1 MRNGKWKLTNGKGFS
16 AADTKPQDKP
26 MTNRS
31 PSENFRRVLG
41 RVSQHDFVG
50 RAGELDRIMA
60 QAESANA
67 GRGLLLLMEP
77 SAGVSE
83 LLRQAYDNI
92 FNRRSEVIPIYF
104 AITRNET
111 TAVSAAIEFLNTFV
125 QQYIAYQLNKPNV
138 SHAPLT
144 LQDLLELA
152 PPADFEWIQQLVE
165 SYTRLRFSNDDKA
178 LVRFCLGVPQRIPA
192 GRGRPLVMVD
202 GSQLAEYL
210 NGAVVLGTE
219 ILRVFGRGGFSFVLA
234 GLRRQILE
242 AAHDA
247 KCDFELL
254 DTLRLEQLDA
264 NDAATLVEHVAKRQQ
279 VATSEAVRDLL
290 VQQFAGSPFFI
301 SIFLQAAREKNVSL
315 LSYLDC
321 ERLYVDELFGG
332 HIHRHF
338 ADLLE
343 EISPRLDTR
352 LLLIRLLWEAAAG
365 EEQTSSFEVWRKR
378 LHMSATEL
386 ADILHRL
393 HVQEF
398 INWDQTT
405 IEAGAGPQAWKDYL
419 KIRYRLDV
427 LNEPR
432 ALVLA
437 DMLAVSLKRAPH
449 TMARHYKQIANA
461 GLRDLISRFNCQ
473 RVPATLFDYESFK
486 QKYKGAESESV
497 VSDLAAE
504 TGLIKLPQTIHLA
517 SCSAFDSDMRQICEE
532 DHCVV
537 AHSFEEGTY
546 SDAQEV
552 VWLAADI
559 ESKLEVDVDT
569 ARAWCDRFESLT
581 ARLNLPRFQIWLIS
595 NEGFSEEATRL
606 LQRRKAYGS
615 SRQQLGLLASRIAE
629 TASETVVQPG
639 HPDEF
644 LIVVPMGEDNELI
657 AANTAEQIAKRL
669 TFRPE
674 AINQIKTAIVE
685 ACINASE
692 HSFSPDRKIYQRF
705 RVESDRLVI
714 TISSRGVVPANLN
727 GANSGS
733 EAKQAA
739 EERRGWG
746 LKLIRTLMDEV
757 EFERVDDGTSLRMT
771 KYLRAGS
778 S

>member
-1 MRNGKWKLTNGKGFS
+1 MS
-16 AADTKPQDKP
+16 S
-26 MTNRS
+26 RS
-31 PSENFRRVLG
+31 SNETFRRVLG
-41 RVSQHDFVG
+41 RVTQQEFVG
-50 RAGELDRIMA
+50 RASELERIMA
-60 QAESANA
+60 QAEPANA

-83 LLRQAYDNI
+83 LLRQAYDRI
-92 FNRRSEVIPIYF
+92 FNERTDVIPIYF

-125 QQYIAYQLNKPNV
+125 QQYIAYRRDEPVV

-144 LQDLLELA
+144 LHDLLELA
-152 PPADFEWIQQLVE
+152 PPADFEWIEQLVD
-165 SYTRLRFSNDDKA
+165 SYNRLRFSNDDKA
-178 LVRFCLGVPQRIPA
+178 LVRFCLGAPQRIPA
-192 GRGRPLVMVD
+192 GRGRPFVMLD

-219 ILRVFGRGGFSFVLA
+219 ILRVFGHGGFSFVVA

-247 KCDFELL
+247 KCNFELL
-254 DTLRLEQLDA
+254 DTLRLERLDA
-264 NDAATLVEHVAKRQQ
+264 TEAARLIEHVARRQH
-279 VATSEAVRDLL
+279 VATSEAARDLL

-301 SIFLQAAREKNVSL
+301 SIFLQAAREKHTPL

-352 LLLIRLLWEAAAG
+352 HLLIRLLWEAAAG

-378 LHMSATEL
+378 LHTAASEL
-386 ADILHRL
+386 EDVLHRL

-398 INWDQTT
+398 VNWDETT
-405 IEAGAGPQAWKDYL
+405 VEAGAGPQAWKDYL

-427 LNEPR
+427 MSEPR
-432 ALVLA
+432 ALVVA
-437 DMLAVSLKRAPH
+437 DMLADSLKRAPH
-449 TMARHYKQIANA
+449 TMARHYKQIAKA

-473 RVPATLFDYESFK
+473 RVPAVLFDYQGFSN
-486 QKYKGAESESV
+486 KYKGAENDDI
-497 VSDLAAE
+497 VSGLEAE
-504 TGLIKLPQTIHLA
+504 TEFFKLPQTIHLA
-517 SCSAFDSDMRQICEE
+517 SCSAFMSDMRQICEE
-532 DHCVV
+532 EHCLV
-537 AHSFEEGTY
+537 AHTFEEGSY
-546 SDAQEV
+546 SDAREV
-552 VWLAADI
+552 IWLAADV
-559 ESKLEVDVDT
+559 ESKLEVDVNV
-569 ARAWCDRFESLT
+569 ARAWCDRFESM
-581 ARLNLPRFQIWLIS
+581 AERLGFSRCQLWLIS
-595 NEGFSEEATRL
+595 NEGFSEEANKL
-606 LQRRKAYGS
+606 LDRRKAFGS
-615 SRQQLGLLASRIAE
+615 SRQQLELLASRVR
-629 TASETVVQPG
+629 ETVPNEVVQSAE
-639 HPDEF
+639 PDEF
-644 LIVVPMGEDNELI
+644 LMVVPMGVDNELI

-714 TISSRGVVPANLN
+714 TISSRGIVPANLN

-733 EAKQAA
+733 EAKEAA

-771 KYLRAGS
+771 KYLRPQKGS
-778 S
+778 

>member
-1 MRNGKWKLTNGKGFS
+1 MSSR
-16 AADTKPQDKP
+16 
-26 MTNRS
+26 
-31 PSENFRRVLG
+31 SENFRRVLG
-41 RVSQHDFVG
+41 RVVQQDFVG
-50 RAGELDRIMA
+50 RAAELDRIMT
-60 QAESANA
+60 QAERANA
-67 GRGLLLLMEP
+67 GRGLLVLMEP

-83 LLRQAYDNI
+83 LLRQTYDQI
-92 FNRRSEVIPIYF
+92 FNRRSDVIPIYF

-125 QQYIAYQLNKPNV
+125 QQYIAYRRDEPVV
-138 SHAPLT
+138 SEAPLT
-144 LQDLLELA
+144 LQELVELA
-152 PPADFEWIQQLVE
+152 PAADLEWIEQLVE
-165 SYTRLRFSNDDKA
+165 SYNRLRFSNDDKA
-178 LVRFCLGVPQRIPA
+178 LVRFCLGAPQRIPA
-192 GRGRPLVMVD
+192 VRGRAFVMLD

-219 ILRVFGRGGFSFVLA
+219 ILRVFTRGGFSFVLA

-247 KCDFELL
+247 ECNFELL
-254 DTLRLEQLDA
+254 DILRLEQLDPTE
-264 NDAATLVEHVAKRQQ
+264 AAKLVEHVARRQQ
-279 VATSEAVRDLL
+279 VATNEAARDLI

-301 SIFLQAAREKNVSL
+301 NIFLQAAREKRAAL

-352 LLLIRLLWEAAAG
+352 HLLIRLLWEAAAG
-365 EEQTSSFEVWRKR
+365 EEQVSTFEIWRKR
-378 LHMSATEL
+378 LHMAASEL
-386 ADILHRL
+386 EDVLHRL

-398 INWDQTT
+398 VSWDETT
-405 IEAGAGPQAWKDYL
+405 VEAGAGPQAWKDYL

-427 LNEPR
+427 MSEPR
-432 ALVLA
+432 ALVVA
-437 DMLAVSLKRAPH
+437 DMLADSLKRAPH

-461 GLRDLISRFNCQ
+461 GLRDLIARFNCQ
-473 RVPATLFDYESFK
+473 QVPAVLFNYANFST
-486 QKYKGAESESV
+486 KYKGVESETIISG
-497 VSDLAAE
+497 LEAE
-504 TGLIKLPQTIHLA
+504 TEFIKLPQTIHLA
-517 SCSAFDSDMRQICEE
+517 SCAAFMSDMRQICEE
-532 DHCVV
+532 EHCLV
-537 AHSFEEGTY
+537 AHTFEEGSY
-546 SDAQEV
+546 SDSREV
-552 VWLAADI
+552 IWLAADI
-559 ESKLEVDVDT
+559 ESKLEVDVEV
-569 ARAWCDRFESLT
+569 ARAWCQRFESM
-581 ARLNLPRFQIWLIS
+581 AERLGFSRFQIWLIS
-595 NEGFSEEATRL
+595 NEGFAEEATRL
-606 LQRRKAYGS
+606 LDRRKAFGS
-615 SRQQLGLLASRIAE
+615 SRQQLELLASRVR
-629 TASETVVQPG
+629 ETVQSQVVQSTE
-639 HPDEF
+639 PDEF
-644 LIVVPMGEDNELI
+644 LMVVPMGEDNELI

-714 TISSRGVVPANLN
+714 TISSRGIVPADLN
-727 GANSGS
+727 GTKTGT

-771 KYLRAGS
+771 KYLRPQTS
-778 S
+778 T

>member
-1 MRNGKWKLTNGKGFS
+1 MNS
-16 AADTKPQDKP
+16 
-26 MTNRS
+26 RS
-31 PSENFRRVLG
+31 TSENFRRILG
-41 RVSQHDFVG
+41 RVTQQDFVG

-60 QAESANA
+60 HSQPANA

-83 LLRQAYDNI
+83 LLRQAYDQI
-92 FNRRSEVIPIYF
+92 FNRRSDVIPIYF
-104 AITRNET
+104 AITRNES
-111 TAVSAAIEFLNTFV
+111 TAVSAAIEFLNTFL
-125 QQYIAYQLNKPNV
+125 QQYIAYRRDEPVV

-144 LQDLLELA
+144 LHDLLELA
-152 PPADFEWIQQLVE
+152 PPADFEWIEQLVE

-178 LVRFCLGVPQRIPA
+178 LVRFCLGAPRRIPP

-202 GSQLAEYL
+202 GAQLAEYL

-254 DTLRLEQLDA
+254 DLLRLERLDA
-264 NDAATLVEHVAKRQQ
+264 SEAALLVDHVARRQQ
-279 VATSEAVRDLL
+279 VATSEAARDLL

-301 SIFLQAAREKNVSL
+301 SIFLQAAREKRTSL

-352 LLLIRLLWEAAAG
+352 HLLVRLLWEAAAG

-378 LHMSATEL
+378 LHMTASEL
-386 ADILHRL
+386 EDVLHRL

-398 INWDQTT
+398 VNWDETT
-405 IEAGAGPQAWKDYL
+405 VEAGTGPQSWKDYL

-432 ALVLA
+432 ALVVADALA
-437 DMLAVSLKRAPH
+437 GSLKRAPH

-473 RVPATLFDYESFK
+473 RVPAVLFDNKTFTD
-486 QKYKGAESESV
+486 KYKGSENETIISG
-497 VSDLAAE
+497 LAAE
-504 TGLIKLPQTIHLA
+504 TEHFKLPQTIHLA
-517 SCSAFDSDMRQICEE
+517 SCSAFNSDMRQICEE
-532 DHCVV
+532 DHCLI
-537 AHSFEEGTY
+537 AHTFEEGTY
-546 SDAQEV
+546 TDAQEV
-552 VWLAADI
+552 IWLAADI
-559 ESKLEVDVDT
+559 ESKLEVDMDV
-569 ARAWCDRFESLT
+569 ARAWCERFENLANSLGFT
-581 ARLNLPRFQIWLIS
+581 RFQIWLIS
-595 NEGFSEEATRL
+595 NEGFSEEANRL
-606 LQRRKAYGS
+606 LVRQKALGS
-615 SRQQLGLLASRIAE
+615 SRQQFELLASRLG
-629 TASETVVQPG
+629 ETVASSVLPTG
-639 HPDEF
+639 DPNEF
-644 LIVVPMGEDNELI
+644 LMVVPMGEDNELI
-657 AANTAEQIAKRL
+657 AASTAEQIARRL

-714 TISSRGVVPANLN
+714 TISSRGIVPANLN
-727 GANSGS
+727 GAHSGS
-733 EAKQAA
+733 EAKEAA

-757 EFERVDDGTSLRMT
+757 EF
-771 KYLRAGS
+771 
-778 S
+778 

>member
-1 MRNGKWKLTNGKGFS
+1 MNSRGS
-16 AADTKPQDKP
+16 SD
-26 MTNRS
+26 
-31 PSENFRRVLG
+31 NFRRVLG
-41 RVSQHDFVG
+41 RVPQQDFVG

-60 QAESANA
+60 QAEPANA

-83 LLRQAYDNI
+83 LLRQAYDQI
-92 FNRRSEVIPIYF
+92 FNQRADVIPIYF
-104 AITRNET
+104 SITRSET

-125 QQYIAYQLNKPNV
+125 QQYIAFRRDEPVV

-144 LQDLLELA
+144 LQDLLEIT
-152 PPADFEWIQQLVE
+152 PPADFEWIEQLVE

-178 LVRFCLGVPQRIPA
+178 LVRFCLGAPQRIPA
-192 GRGRPLVMVD
+192 GRGRPFVMLD
-202 GSQLAEYL
+202 GAQLAEYL

-219 ILRVFGRGGFSFVLA
+219 ILRVFSRGRFSFVLA

-247 KCDFELL
+247 KCNFELL
-254 DTLRLEQLDA
+254 DMLRLEQLDPTE
-264 NDAATLVEHVAKRQQ
+264 AALLVEHVASRQQ
-279 VATSEAVRDLL
+279 VATSEAARDLI

-301 SIFLQAAREKNVSL
+301 NGFLQAAREKRSSL
-315 LSYLDC
+315 TSYLDC
-321 ERLYVDELFGG
+321 ERLYIDELFGG
-332 HIHRHF
+332 YIHRHF

-343 EISPRLDTR
+343 DISPRLDAR
-352 LLLIRLLWEAAAG
+352 HLLIRLLWEAAAG
-365 EEQTSSFEVWRKR
+365 EDQTSSFDVWRKR
-378 LHMSATEL
+378 LHMSASEL
-386 ADILHRL
+386 EDVLHRL

-398 INWDQTT
+398 INWDETT

-432 ALVLA
+432 ALVVADALA
-437 DMLAVSLKRAPH
+437 DSLKRAPH
-449 TMARHYKQIANA
+449 TMARHYKQNANA
-461 GLRDLISRFNCQ
+461 GLRELISKFNCQ
-473 RVPATLFDYESFK
+473 RVPAVLFDYDSFRS
-486 QKYKGAESESV
+486 KYKGTEGEEIVAGLANESDSF
-497 VSDLAAE
+497 
-504 TGLIKLPQTIHLA
+504 KLPQTIHLS
-517 SCSAFDSDMRQICEE
+517 SCLAFNSDMRQVCEE
-532 DHCVV
+532 DHCLI
-537 AHSFEEGTY
+537 AHTFEEATY
-546 SDAQEV
+546 TDAQQV

-559 ESKLEVDVDT
+559 ESKLEVDIDV
-569 ARAWCDRFESLT
+569 ARAWCERFE
-581 ARLNLPRFQIWLIS
+581 AMAIRFGFARFQIWLIS
-595 NEGFSEEATRL
+595 NEGFSEAASRL
-606 LQRRKAYGS
+606 LKRRKAFSS
-615 SRQQLGLLASRIAE
+615 SRQQLGLLASRAGE
-629 TASETVVQPG
+629 AVADPVVPTA

-644 LIVVPMGEDNELI
+644 LMVVPMGEDNELI
-657 AANTAEQIAKRL
+657 AASTAEQIAKRL

-714 TISSRGVVPANLN
+714 TISSRGIVPVNLN
-727 GANSGS
+727 GVNSGA
-733 EAKQAA
+733 EAKEAA

-771 KYLRAGS
+771 KYLRPQKS

>member
-1 MRNGKWKLTNGKGFS
+1 MNSST
-16 AADTKPQDKP
+16 
-26 MTNRS
+26 
-31 PSENFRRVLG
+31 SENFRRILG
-41 RVSQHDFVG
+41 RVTQQDFVG

-60 QAESANA
+60 HAEPANA

-83 LLRQAYDNI
+83 LLRQAYDQI
-92 FNRRSEVIPIYF
+92 FNRRSDVIPIYF

-111 TAVSAAIEFLNTFV
+111 TAVSAAIEFLNTFL
-125 QQYIAYQLNKPNV
+125 QQYIAFRRDEPVV

-152 PPADFEWIQQLVE
+152 PPADFEWIEQLVE
-165 SYTRLRFSNDDKA
+165 SYSRLRFSNDDKA
-178 LVRFCLGVPQRIPA
+178 IVRFCLGAPQRIPA
-192 GRGRPLVMVD
+192 GRGRPVVMVD
-202 GSQLAEYL
+202 GAQLAEYL

-247 KCDFELL
+247 KCNFELL
-254 DTLRLEQLDA
+254 DLLRLERLDA
-264 NDAATLVEHVAKRQQ
+264 SEAALLVDHVARRQR
-279 VATSEAVRDLL
+279 VATSEAARDLL

-301 SIFLQAAREKNVSL
+301 SIFLQAAREKRTSL
-315 LSYLDC
+315 ISYLDC
-321 ERLYVDELFGG
+321 EGLYVDELFGG

-352 LLLIRLLWEAAAG
+352 HHLIRLLWEAAAG
-365 EEQTSSFEVWRKR
+365 EEKTSSFEVWRKR
-378 LHMSATEL
+378 LHMTAAEL
-386 ADILHRL
+386 EDVLHRL

-398 INWDQTT
+398 VNWDETT
-405 IEAGAGPQAWKDYL
+405 VEAGAGPQAWKDYL

-432 ALVLA
+432 ALVVADALA
-437 DMLAVSLKRAPH
+437 DSLKRAPH
-449 TMARHYKQIANA
+449 TMARHYKQIAST
-461 GLRDLISRFNCQ
+461 GLRDLIGRFNCQ
-473 RVPATLFDYESFK
+473 RVPAILFDYRTFSDR
-486 QKYKGAESESV
+486 YKGAENETI
-497 VSDLAAE
+497 VSGLAAE
-504 TGLIKLPQTIHLA
+504 TEHFKLPQTIHLA
-517 SCSAFDSDMRQICEE
+517 SCSAFNSDMRQICEE
-532 DHCVV
+532 DHCLV
-537 AHSFEEGTY
+537 AHTFEEGSY

-559 ESKLEVDVDT
+559 ESKLEVDVDV
-569 ARAWCDRFESLT
+569 ARAWCERFDSL
-581 ARLNLPRFQIWLIS
+581 ANRLGFTRFQIWLIS
-595 NEGFSEEATRL
+595 NEGFSDEASRL
-606 LQRRKAYGS
+606 VVGRKGLTS
-615 SRQQLGLLASRIAE
+615 SRQQLELLASRLG
-629 TASETVVQPG
+629 ETVANPLVHTGDPN
-639 HPDEF
+639 EF
-644 LIVVPMGEDNELI
+644 LMVVPMGEDNELI
-657 AANTAEQIAKRL
+657 AASTAEQIARRL

-714 TISSRGVVPANLN
+714 TISSRGIVPANLN
-727 GANSGS
+727 GAKSGS
-733 EAKQAA
+733 EAKEAA

-771 KYLRAGS
+771 KYLRTGS

>member
-1 MRNGKWKLTNGKGFS
+1 MSSR
-16 AADTKPQDKP
+16 
-26 MTNRS
+26 
-31 PSENFRRVLG
+31 SENSRRVLG
-41 RVSQHDFVG
+41 RVVQQDFVG
-50 RAGELDRIMA
+50 RGAELDRIMA
-60 QAESANA
+60 QAERANA
-67 GRGLLLLMEP
+67 GRGLLVLMEP

-83 LLRQAYDNI
+83 LLRQTYDQI

-104 AITRNET
+104 AITRHET

-125 QQYIAYQLNKPNV
+125 QQYIAYRRDEPVV
-138 SHAPLT
+138 SEAPLT
-144 LQDLLELA
+144 LQELVELA
-152 PPADFEWIQQLVE
+152 PAADLEWIEQLVE
-165 SYTRLRFSNDDKA
+165 SYNRLRFSNDDKA
-178 LVRFCLGVPQRIPA
+178 LVRFCLGAPQRIPA
-192 GRGRPLVMVD
+192 VRGRAFVMLD

-219 ILRVFGRGGFSFVLA
+219 ILRVFTRGGFSFVLA

-247 KCDFELL
+247 ECNFEML
-254 DTLRLEQLDA
+254 DILRLEQLDPTE
-264 NDAATLVEHVAKRQQ
+264 AAKLLEHVARRQQ
-279 VATSEAVRDLL
+279 VATNEAARDLI

-301 SIFLQAAREKNVSL
+301 NIFLQAAREKRAAL

-352 LLLIRLLWEAAAG
+352 HLLIRLLWEAAAG
-365 EEQTSSFEVWRKR
+365 EEQVSTFEIWRKR
-378 LHMSATEL
+378 LHMAASEL
-386 ADILHRL
+386 EDVLHRL

-398 INWDQTT
+398 VSWDETT
-405 IEAGAGPQAWKDYL
+405 VEAGAGPQAWKDYL

-427 LNEPR
+427 MSEPR
-432 ALVLA
+432 ALVVA
-437 DMLAVSLKRAPH
+437 DMLADSLKRAPH

-473 RVPATLFDYESFK
+473 QVPAVLFNYRNFST
-486 QKYKGAESESV
+486 KYKGAESETIISG
-497 VSDLAAE
+497 LE
-504 TGLIKLPQTIHLA
+504 TETEFIKLPQTIHLA
-517 SCSAFDSDMRQICEE
+517 SCAAFMSDMRQICEE
-532 DHCVV
+532 EHCLV
-537 AHSFEEGTY
+537 AHAFEEGSY
-546 SDAQEV
+546 SDSREV
-552 VWLAADI
+552 IWLAADI
-559 ESKLEVDVDT
+559 ESKLEVDVEV
-569 ARAWCDRFESLT
+569 ARAWCDRFESM
-581 ARLNLPRFQIWLIS
+581 AERLGFSRFRIWLIS
-595 NEGFSEEATRL
+595 NEGFAEEASKL
-606 LQRRKAYGS
+606 LDRRKAFGS
-615 SRQQLGLLASRIAE
+615 SRQQLELLASRVRD
-629 TASETVVQPG
+629 TVQSQVVQSTE
-639 HPDEF
+639 PDEF
-644 LIVVPMGEDNELI
+644 LMVVPMGEDNELI

-714 TISSRGVVPANLN
+714 TISSRGIVPADLN
-727 GANSGS
+727 GAKTGT
-733 EAKQAA
+733 EDKQAA

-771 KYLRAGS
+771 KYLRPQTS
-778 S
+778 T

>member
-1 MRNGKWKLTNGKGFS
+1 MNS
-16 AADTKPQDKP
+16 
-26 MTNRS
+26 RS
-31 PSENFRRVLG
+31 TSENFRRILG
-41 RVSQHDFVG
+41 RVTQDDFVG

-60 QAESANA
+60 HAEPANA

-83 LLRQAYDNI
+83 LLRQAYDQI
-92 FNRRSEVIPIYF
+92 FNRRSDVIPIYF
-104 AITRNET
+104 AITRNES
-111 TAVSAAIEFLNTFV
+111 TAVSAAIEFLNTFL
-125 QQYIAYQLNKPNV
+125 QQYIAHRRDEPFV
-138 SHAPLT
+138 SNAPLT

-152 PPADFEWIQQLVE
+152 PPADFDWIEQLIE
-165 SYTRLRFSNDDKA
+165 AYTRLRFSNDDKA
-178 LVRFCLGVPQRIPA
+178 LVRFCLGAPQRIPV

-202 GSQLAEYL
+202 GAQLAEYL

-219 ILRVFGRGGFSFVLA
+219 ILRVFGRSGFSFVLA

-247 KCDFELL
+247 KCNFELL
-254 DTLRLEQLDA
+254 DLLRLERLDA
-264 NDAATLVEHVAKRQQ
+264 SEAARLVEHVARRQQ
-279 VATSEAVRDLL
+279 VATSEAARDLL

-301 SIFLQAAREKNVSL
+301 SIFLQAAREKRTSL
-315 LSYLDC
+315 ISYLDC
-321 ERLYVDELFGG
+321 ERLYIDELFGG

-352 LLLIRLLWEAAAG
+352 HLLIRLLWEAAAG
-365 EEQTSSFEVWRKR
+365 EEQTSSFDVWRKR
-378 LHMSATEL
+378 LHMTATEL
-386 ADILHRL
+386 EDVLHRL

-398 INWDQTT
+398 VNWDETT
-405 IEAGAGPQAWKDYL
+405 VEAGAGPQAWKDYL

-432 ALVLA
+432 ALVVADALA
-437 DMLAVSLKRAPH
+437 DSLKRAPH
-449 TMARHYKQIANA
+449 TMARHYKQIANT
-461 GLRDLISRFNCQ
+461 GLRDLIAHFNCQ
-473 RVPATLFDYESFK
+473 QVPAVLFSYRTFGDR
-486 QKYKGAESESV
+486 YKGAENETI
-497 VSDLAAE
+497 VSGLTAE
-504 TGLIKLPQTIHLA
+504 TEQFKLPQTVHLA
-517 SCSAFDSDMRQICEE
+517 SCAAFNSDMRQVCEE
-532 DHCVV
+532 DHCLV
-537 AHSFEEGTY
+537 AHTFEEGTY

-552 VWLAADI
+552 IWMAADI
-559 ESKLEVDVDT
+559 ESKLEVDVDV
-569 ARAWCDRFESLT
+569 ARAWCERFE
-581 ARLNLPRFQIWLIS
+581 RLANQLGFTRFQIWLIS
-595 NEGFSEEATRL
+595 NEGFSEEAGKL
-606 LQRRKAYGS
+606 LLRRKALSS
-615 SRQQLGLLASRIAE
+615 SRRQLELLASRLG
-629 TASETVVQPG
+629 ETVANPLVHTGDPN
-639 HPDEF
+639 EF
-644 LIVVPMGEDNELI
+644 LVVVPMGEDNELI
-657 AANTAEQIAKRL
+657 AASTAEQIARRL

-714 TISSRGVVPANLN
+714 TISSRGIVPANLN

-733 EAKQAA
+733 EAKEAA

-771 KYLRAGS
+771 KYLRTGS